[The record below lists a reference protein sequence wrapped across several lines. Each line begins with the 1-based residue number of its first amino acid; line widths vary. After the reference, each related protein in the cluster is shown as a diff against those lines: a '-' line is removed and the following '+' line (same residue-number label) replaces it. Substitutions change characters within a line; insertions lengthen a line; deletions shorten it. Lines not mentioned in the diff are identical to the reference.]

1 MKTKAQ
7 KVLEEYMLFNIRKTD
22 MSSEKTTMS
31 THLYGT
37 MVIALAMDSEF
48 KLSNDFSDLLK
59 KILLGVQDYDSKN
72 DILMLKYE
80 IMEYA
85 LSKELSVTNDVNQ
98 VYEKTKKMFGSRD
111 SVKCKNVIKFF
122 KHNMVL
128 HQKKRSGW
136 DSKHFDVSGKVET
149 VSDHVYSTMKLAQAI
164 NKHYNLDVN
173 IDKVLKM
180 LLVHEFGEILIGDI
194 TPFDNVT
201 VEEKASIEHKAFKN
215 VVSMLSNRE
224 ELYNLMIEFDEHSTK
239 ESKFAYMCDKL
250 EAPLQAKVY
259 FDKGR
264 FKELNEYTN
273 NIVLTDP
280 EIKKFIKNGASNAYH
295 IWYFYNIGLINDE
308 IYKDVILTSK
318 YTNTNLKKA
327 YR

>member
-59 KILLGVQDYDSKN
+59 KILSGVQDYDSKN

-85 LSKELSVTNDVNQ
+85 LSKELSRTSNIEE
-98 VYEKTKKMFGSRD
+98 VYENTKKLFGSR
-111 SVKCKNVIKFF
+111 SESKCKNVIKFF

-128 HQKKRSGW
+128 HEKKRSGW
-136 DSKHFDVSGKVET
+136 DSHHWDVSGKIET
-149 VSDHVYSTMKLAQAI
+149 VSDHVYSTMKLAHAI
-164 NKHYNLDVN
+164 NKHYNLDVD

-201 VEEKASIEHKAFKN
+201 VEEKESIEHIAFKN
-215 VVSMLSNRE
+215 VVSMLSDKK
-224 ELYNLMIEFDEHSTK
+224 ELYSLMKEFDEHNTK

-250 EAPLQAKVY
+250 EAQLQAKVY
-259 FDKGR
+259 FDRGL
-264 FKELNEYTN
+264 FKELNEYTD
-273 NIVLTDP
+273 NIVLTSP
-280 EIKKFIKNGASNAYH
+280 KIQELIKNGASNAYQ
-295 IWYFYNIGLINDE
+295 IWYFYNIGLIDDE

-318 YTNTNLKKA
+318 YTNTNLKKV

>member
-59 KILLGVQDYDSKN
+59 KILSGVQDYDSKN

-85 LSKELSVTNDVNQ
+85 LSKELSRTSNIEE
-98 VYEKTKKMFGSRD
+98 VYESTKKLFGSR
-111 SVKCKNVIKFF
+111 SESKCKNVIEFF
-122 KHNMVL
+122 KYNMVL
-128 HQKKRSGW
+128 HEKKRSGW
-136 DSKHFDVSGKVET
+136 DSHHWDVSGKIET
-149 VSDHVYSTMKLAQAI
+149 VSDHVYTTMCLAYSI
-164 NKHYNLDVN
+164 NKNYNLDVN

-201 VEEKASIEHKAFKN
+201 VEKKESIEHIAFKN
-215 VVSMLSNRE
+215 VVSMLSDKK
-224 ELYNLMIEFDEHSTK
+224 ELYSLMKEFDEHTTK
-239 ESKFAYMCDKL
+239 ESKVAYMCDKL
-250 EAPLQAKVY
+250 EAQLQAKVY
-259 FDKGR
+259 FDKGL
-264 FKELNEYTN
+264 FKELYEYKN
-273 NIVLTDP
+273 NIVLTSP
-280 EIKKFIKNGASNAYH
+280 KIQELIKNGASNAYQ
-295 IWYFYNIGLINDE
+295 IWYFYNIGLIDDE

-318 YTNTNLKKA
+318 YTNTNLKKV

>member
-59 KILLGVQDYDSKN
+59 KILLGVQDYNSKN

-80 IMEYA
+80 VMEYA
-85 LSKELSVTNDVNQ
+85 LSKELSRTSNIDE
-98 VYEKTKKMFGSRD
+98 VYENTKKLFGSR
-111 SVKCKNVIKFF
+111 SESKCKNVIKFF
-122 KHNMVL
+122 KYNMVL
-128 HQKKRSGW
+128 HEKKRSGW
-136 DSKHFDVSGKVET
+136 DSHHWDVSGKIET
-149 VSDHVYSTMKLAQAI
+149 VSDHVYSTMKLAHAI
-164 NKHYNLDVN
+164 NKHYNLDVD

-201 VEEKASIEHKAFKN
+201 VEEKESIEHIAFKN
-215 VVSMLSNRE
+215 VVSMLSDKK
-224 ELYNLMIEFDEHSTK
+224 ELYSLMKEFDEHNTK

-250 EAPLQAKVY
+250 EAQLQAKVY
-259 FDKGR
+259 FDRGL
-264 FKELNEYTN
+264 FKELNEYTD
-273 NIVLTDP
+273 NIVLTSP
-280 EIKKFIKNGASNAYH
+280 KIQELIKNGAVNAYQ
-295 IWYFYNIGLINDE
+295 IWYFYNIGLIDDE

-318 YTNTNLKKA
+318 YTNTNPKKI

>member
-85 LSKELSVTNDVNQ
+85 LSKELSRTSNIEE
-98 VYEKTKKMFGSRD
+98 VYENTKKLFGSRSD
-111 SVKCKNVIKFF
+111 SKCKNVIKFF
-122 KHNMVL
+122 KYNMVL
-128 HQKKRSGW
+128 HEKKRSGW

-149 VSDHVYSTMKLAQAI
+149 VSDHVYSTMRLADAI

-201 VEEKASIEHKAFKN
+201 VEEKKSIEHIAFKN
-215 VVSMLSNRE
+215 AVSMLSDKK
-224 ELYNLMIEFDEHSTK
+224 ELYSLMKEFDEHTTK

-250 EAPLQAKVY
+250 EAQLQAKVY
-259 FDKGR
+259 FDKGL
-264 FKELNEYTN
+264 FKKLNEYTD
-273 NIVLTDP
+273 NIVLTSP
-280 EIKKFIKNGASNAYH
+280 KIQGLIKNGTTNAYQ
-295 IWYFYNIGLINDE
+295 IWYFYNIGLIDDE

>member
-1 MKTKAQ
+1 
-7 KVLEEYMLFNIRKTD
+7 

-85 LSKELSVTNDVNQ
+85 LSKELSRTSNIEE
-98 VYEKTKKMFGSRD
+98 VYENTKKLFGSRSD
-111 SVKCKNVIKFF
+111 SKCKNVIKFF

-128 HQKKRSGW
+128 HEKKRSGW

-149 VSDHVYSTMKLAQAI
+149 VSDHVYSTMKLADAI

-173 IDKVLKM
+173 IDKVLK
-180 LLVHEFGEILIGDI
+180 
-194 TPFDNVT
+194 
-201 VEEKASIEHKAFKN
+201 K
-215 VVSMLSNRE
+215 
-224 ELYNLMIEFDEHSTK
+224 
-239 ESKFAYMCDKL
+239 YMS
-250 EAPLQAKVY
+250 LQS
-259 FDKGR
+259 F
-264 FKELNEYTN
+264 
-273 NIVLTDP
+273 
-280 EIKKFIKNGASNAYH
+280 FI
-295 IWYFYNIGLINDE
+295 I
-308 IYKDVILTSK
+308 
-318 YTNTNLKKA
+318 LKKLD
-327 YR
+327 YNNKR

>member
-1 MKTKAQ
+1 MQTKAQ

-59 KILLGVQDYDSKN
+59 KILSGVQDYDSKN

-85 LSKELSVTNDVNQ
+85 LSKELSRTSNIEE
-98 VYEKTKKMFGSRD
+98 VYENTKKLFGSR
-111 SVKCKNVIKFF
+111 SESKCKNVIKFF

-128 HQKKRSGW
+128 HEKKRSGW
-136 DSKHFDVSGKVET
+136 DSHHWDVSGKIET
-149 VSDHVYSTMKLAQAI
+149 VSDHVYSTMKLAHAI
-164 NKHYNLDVN
+164 NKHYNLDVD

-201 VEEKASIEHKAFKN
+201 VEEKESIEHIAFKN
-215 VVSMLSNRE
+215 VVSMLSDKK
-224 ELYNLMIEFDEHSTK
+224 ELYSLMKEFDEHNTK

-250 EAPLQAKVY
+250 EAQLQAKVY
-259 FDKGR
+259 FDRGL
-264 FKELNEYTN
+264 FKELNEYTD
-273 NIVLTDP
+273 NIVLTSP
-280 EIKKFIKNGASNAYH
+280 KIQELIKNGASNAYQ
-295 IWYFYNIGLINDE
+295 IWYYYNIGLIDDE

-318 YTNTNLKKA
+318 YTNTNLKKV

>member
-59 KILLGVQDYDSKN
+59 KILSGVQDYDSKN

-85 LSKELSVTNDVNQ
+85 LSKELSRTSNIEE
-98 VYEKTKKMFGSRD
+98 VYESTKKLFGSR
-111 SVKCKNVIKFF
+111 SESKCKNVIEFF
-122 KHNMVL
+122 KYNMVL
-128 HQKKRSGW
+128 HEKKRSGW
-136 DSKHFDVSGKVET
+136 DSHHWDVSGKIET
-149 VSDHVYSTMKLAQAI
+149 VSDHVYTTMCLAYSI
-164 NKHYNLDVN
+164 NKNYNLDVN

-201 VEEKASIEHKAFKN
+201 VEEKESIEHIAFKN
-215 VVSMLSNRE
+215 VVSMLSDKK
-224 ELYNLMIEFDEHSTK
+224 ELYSLMKEFDEHTTK
-239 ESKFAYMCDKL
+239 ESKVAYMCDKL
-250 EAPLQAKVY
+250 EAQLQAKVY

-273 NIVLTDP
+273 NIVLTSP
-280 EIKKFIKNGASNAYH
+280 KIQEFIKNGASNAYQ
-295 IWYFYNIGLINDE
+295 IWYFYNIELIDDE

-318 YTNTNLKKA
+318 YTNTNLKKV

>member
-85 LSKELSVTNDVNQ
+85 LSKELSRTSNIEE
-98 VYEKTKKMFGSRD
+98 VYENTKKLFGSR
-111 SVKCKNVIKFF
+111 SESKCKNVIKFF

-128 HQKKRSGW
+128 HEKKRSGW

-149 VSDHVYSTMKLAQAI
+149 VSDHVYSTMRLADAI

-201 VEEKASIEHKAFKN
+201 VEEKKSIEHIAFKN
-215 VVSMLSNRE
+215 VVSMLSDKK
-224 ELYNLMIEFDEHSTK
+224 ELYSLMKEFDEHTTK

-250 EAPLQAKVY
+250 EAQLQAKVY
-259 FDKGR
+259 FDKGL
-264 FKELNEYTN
+264 FKKLNEYTD
-273 NIVLTDP
+273 NIVLTSP
-280 EIKKFIKNGASNAYH
+280 KIQGLIKNGTTNAYQ
-295 IWYFYNIGLINDE
+295 IWYFYNIGLIDDE

>member
-48 KLSNDFSDLLK
+48 KVSSDFSDLLK
-59 KILLGVQDYDSKN
+59 KILSGVQDYNSKN

-85 LSKELSVTNDVNQ
+85 LSKELSRTSNIEE
-98 VYEKTKKMFGSRD
+98 VYENTKKLFGSR
-111 SVKCKNVIKFF
+111 SESKCKNVIKFF

-128 HQKKRSGW
+128 HEKKRSGW
-136 DSKHFDVSGKVET
+136 DSHHWDVSGKIET
-149 VSDHVYSTMKLAQAI
+149 VSDHVYTTMCLAYSI
-164 NKHYNLDVN
+164 NKNYNLDVN

-201 VEEKASIEHKAFKN
+201 VEEKESIEHIAFKN
-215 VVSMLSNRE
+215 VVSMLSDKK
-224 ELYNLMIEFDEHSTK
+224 ELYSLMKEFDEHTTK
-239 ESKFAYMCDKL
+239 ESKVAYMCDKL
-250 EAPLQAKVY
+250 EAQLQAKVY

-273 NIVLTDP
+273 NIVLTSP
-280 EIKKFIKNGASNAYH
+280 KIQEFIKNGASNAYQ
-295 IWYFYNIGLINDE
+295 IWYFYNIGLIDDE

-318 YTNTNLKKA
+318 YTNTNLKKV

>member
-59 KILLGVQDYDSKN
+59 KILSGVQDYDSKN

-85 LSKELSVTNDVNQ
+85 LSKELSRTSNIEE
-98 VYEKTKKMFGSRD
+98 VYESTKKLFGSR
-111 SVKCKNVIKFF
+111 SESKCKNVIEFF
-122 KHNMVL
+122 KYNMVL
-128 HQKKRSGW
+128 HEKKRSGW
-136 DSKHFDVSGKVET
+136 DSHHWDVSGKIET
-149 VSDHVYSTMKLAQAI
+149 VSDHVYTTMCLAYSI
-164 NKHYNLDVN
+164 NKNYNLDVD

-201 VEEKASIEHKAFKN
+201 VEEKESIEHIAFKN
-215 VVSMLSNRE
+215 VVSMLSDKK
-224 ELYNLMIEFDEHSTK
+224 ELYSLMKEFDEHTTK
-239 ESKFAYMCDKL
+239 ESKVAYMCDKL
-250 EAPLQAKVY
+250 EAQLQAKVY

-273 NIVLTDP
+273 NIVLTSP
-280 EIKKFIKNGASNAYH
+280 KIQEFIKNGASNAYQ
-295 IWYFYNIGLINDE
+295 IWYFYNIGLIDDE

-318 YTNTNLKKA
+318 YTNTNLKKV

>member
-1 MKTKAQ
+1 
-7 KVLEEYMLFNIRKTD
+7 

-59 KILLGVQDYDSKN
+59 KILSGVQDYDSKN

-85 LSKELSVTNDVNQ
+85 LSKELSRTSNIEE
-98 VYEKTKKMFGSRD
+98 VYENTKKLFGSR
-111 SVKCKNVIKFF
+111 SESKCKNVIKFF

-128 HQKKRSGW
+128 HEKKRSGW
-136 DSKHFDVSGKVET
+136 DSHHWDVSGKIET
-149 VSDHVYSTMKLAQAI
+149 VSDHVYSTMKLAHAI
-164 NKHYNLDVN
+164 NKHYNLDVD

-201 VEEKASIEHKAFKN
+201 VEEKESIEHIAFKN
-215 VVSMLSNRE
+215 VVSMLSDKK
-224 ELYNLMIEFDEHSTK
+224 ELYSLMKEFDEHNTK

-250 EAPLQAKVY
+250 EAQLQAKVY
-259 FDKGR
+259 FDRGL
-264 FKELNEYTN
+264 FKELNEYTD
-273 NIVLTDP
+273 NIVLTSP
-280 EIKKFIKNGASNAYH
+280 KIQELIKNGASNAYQ
-295 IWYFYNIGLINDE
+295 IWYYYNIGLIDDE

-318 YTNTNLKKA
+318 YTNTNLKKV

>member
-1 MKTKAQ
+1 MQTKSQ

-59 KILLGVQDYDSKN
+59 KILSGVQDYDSKN

-85 LSKELSVTNDVNQ
+85 LSKELSRTSNIEE
-98 VYEKTKKMFGSRD
+98 VYENTKKLFGSR
-111 SVKCKNVIKFF
+111 SESKCKNVIKFF

-128 HQKKRSGW
+128 HEKKRSDW
-136 DSKHFDVSGKVET
+136 DSHHWDVSGKIET
-149 VSDHVYSTMKLAQAI
+149 VSDHVYSTMKLAHAI
-164 NKHYNLDVN
+164 NKHYNLDVD

-201 VEEKASIEHKAFKN
+201 VEEKESIEHIAFKN
-215 VVSMLSNRE
+215 VVSMLSDKK
-224 ELYNLMIEFDEHSTK
+224 ELYSLMKEFDEHNTK

-250 EAPLQAKVY
+250 EAQLQAKVY
-259 FDKGR
+259 FDRGL
-264 FKELNEYTN
+264 FKELNEYTD
-273 NIVLTDP
+273 NIVLTSP
-280 EIKKFIKNGASNAYH
+280 KIQELIKNGASNAYQ
-295 IWYFYNIGLINDE
+295 IWYFYNIGLIDDE

-318 YTNTNLKKA
+318 YTNTNLKKV

>member
-59 KILLGVQDYDSKN
+59 KILLGVQDYNSKN

-80 IMEYA
+80 VMEYA
-85 LSKELSVTNDVNQ
+85 LSKELSRTSNIDE
-98 VYEKTKKMFGSRD
+98 VYENTKKLFGSR
-111 SVKCKNVIKFF
+111 SESKCKNVIKFF
-122 KHNMVL
+122 KYNMVL
-128 HQKKRSGW
+128 HEKKRSGW
-136 DSKHFDVSGKVET
+136 DSHHWDVSGKIET
-149 VSDHVYSTMKLAQAI
+149 VSDHVYSTMKLAHAI
-164 NKHYNLDVN
+164 NKHYNLDVD

-201 VEEKASIEHKAFKN
+201 VEEKENIEHIAFKN
-215 VVSMLSNRE
+215 VVSMLSDKK
-224 ELYNLMIEFDEHSTK
+224 ELYSLMKEFDEHNTK
-239 ESKFAYMCDKL
+239 ESKVAYMCDKL
-250 EAPLQAKVY
+250 EAQLQAKVY
-259 FDKGR
+259 FDRGL
-264 FKELNEYTN
+264 FKELNEYKN
-273 NIVLTDP
+273 NIVLTSP
-280 EIKKFIKNGASNAYH
+280 KIQELIKNGAVNAYQ
-295 IWYFYNIGLINDE
+295 IWYFYNIGLIDDE

-318 YTNTNLKKA
+318 YTNTNPKKI

>member
-59 KILLGVQDYDSKN
+59 KILSGVQDYNSKN

-85 LSKELSVTNDVNQ
+85 LSKELSRTSNIEE
-98 VYEKTKKMFGSRD
+98 VYENTKKLFGSR
-111 SVKCKNVIKFF
+111 SESKCKNVIKFF

-128 HQKKRSGW
+128 HEKKRSGW
-136 DSKHFDVSGKVET
+136 DSKHWDVKGKVET
-149 VSDHVYSTMKLAQAI
+149 VSDHVYSTMCLAYSI
-164 NKHYNLDVN
+164 NKNYNLDVD

-201 VEEKASIEHKAFKN
+201 VEEKESIEHIAFKN
-215 VVSMLSNRE
+215 VVSMLSDKK
-224 ELYNLMIEFDEHSTK
+224 ELYSLMKEFDEHNTK

-250 EAPLQAKVY
+250 EAQLQAKVY
-259 FDKGR
+259 FDRGL
-264 FKELNEYTN
+264 FKELNEYTD
-273 NIVLTDP
+273 NIVLTSP
-280 EIKKFIKNGASNAYH
+280 KIQELIKNGAVNAYQ
-295 IWYFYNIGLINDE
+295 IWYFYNIGLIDDE

-318 YTNTNLKKA
+318 YTNTNPKKI

>member
-7 KVLEEYMLFNIRKTD
+7 KVVEEYLIFNKKKID
-22 MSSEKTTMS
+22 MSSESTTMS

-37 MVIALAMDSEF
+37 MVISLAMNSEF
-48 KLSNDFSDLLK
+48 NVSSDFNDLLK
-59 KILLGVQDYDSKN
+59 KILLGRQDYTSEN
-72 DILMLKYE
+72 DLLMLKYE

-85 LSKELSVTNDVNQ
+85 LSKELSVTSDIDK
-98 VYEKTKKMFGSRD
+98 VYESTKKIFGSRD
-111 SVKCKNVIKFF
+111 ESKCKNVIEFF

-128 HQKKRSGW
+128 YEKKRSGW
-136 DSKHFDVSGKVET
+136 DSKHWDVKGKVET
-149 VSDHVYSTMKLAQAI
+149 VSDHVYSTMCLAYSI
-164 NKHYNLDVN
+164 NKNYNLDVD

-201 VEEKASIEHKAFKN
+201 VEEKESIEHIAFKN
-215 VVSMLSNRE
+215 VVSMLTDKK
-224 ELYNLMIEFDEHSTK
+224 ELYGLMKEFDEHTTK

-250 EAPLQAKVY
+250 EAQLQAKVY
-259 FDKGR
+259 FDKGL

-273 NIVLTDP
+273 NIVLTSP
-280 EIKKFIKNGASNAYH
+280 KIQELIKNGAVNAYQ
-295 IWYFYNIGLINDE
+295 IWYFYNIGLIDDE

-318 YTNTNLKKA
+318 YTNTNLKKI

>member
-7 KVLEEYMLFNIRKTD
+7 EVIEEYLIYNKRKTD

-37 MVIALAMDSEF
+37 MVISLAMNSEF
-48 KLSNDFSDLLK
+48 NVSSDFNDLLK
-59 KILLGVQDYDSKN
+59 KILLGRQDYTSEN
-72 DILMLKYE
+72 DLLMLKYE

-85 LSKELSVTNDVNQ
+85 LSKELNETSDIDK
-98 VYEKTKKMFGSRD
+98 VYESTKKIFGSRD
-111 SVKCKNVIKFF
+111 KVKCKNVTEFF

-128 HQKKRSGW
+128 HEKKRSGW
-136 DSKHFDVSGKVET
+136 DSKHWDVKGKVET
-149 VSDHVYSTMKLAQAI
+149 VSDHVYNTMCLAYSI
-164 NKHYNLDVN
+164 NKNYNLDVN
-173 IDKVLKM
+173 INKVLKM
-180 LLVHEFGEILIGDI
+180 LLVHEFGEILIGNI

-201 VEEKASIEHKAFKN
+201 LEEKENIEHIAFKN
-215 VVSMLSNRE
+215 VVSMLSDKK
-224 ELYNLMIEFDEHSTK
+224 ELYSLMKEFDEHTTK

-250 EAPLQAKVY
+250 EASLQAKVY

-264 FKELNEYTN
+264 FKELNEYTD
-273 NIVLTDP
+273 NIILTSP
-280 EIKKFIKNGASNAYH
+280 KIQELIKNGAVNAYQ
-295 IWYFYNIGLINDE
+295 IWYFYNIDLIDDE

-318 YTNTNLKKA
+318 YTNTNLKKI

>member
-22 MSSEKTTMS
+22 MSSESTTMS

-48 KLSNDFSDLLK
+48 KVSSDFSDLLK
-59 KILLGVQDYDSKN
+59 KILSGVQDYDSKN

-85 LSKELSVTNDVNQ
+85 LSKELSRTSNIEE
-98 VYEKTKKMFGSRD
+98 VYENTKKLFGSR
-111 SVKCKNVIKFF
+111 SESKCKNVIEFF
-122 KHNMVL
+122 KYNMVL
-128 HQKKRSGW
+128 HEKKRSGW

-149 VSDHVYSTMKLAQAI
+149 VSDHVYTTMCLAYSI
-164 NKHYNLDVN
+164 NKNYNLDVD

-201 VEEKASIEHKAFKN
+201 VEEKENIEHKAFKN
-215 VVSMLSNRE
+215 VVSMLSDKK
-224 ELYNLMIEFDEHSTK
+224 ELYSLMKEFDEHITK
-239 ESKFAYMCDKL
+239 ESKVAYMCDKL

-264 FKELNEYTN
+264 FKELNEYTS
-273 NIVLTDP
+273 NIVLADP
-280 EIKKFIKNGASNAYH
+280 EIKKFIKNGASNAYQ
-295 IWYFYNIGLINDE
+295 IWYFYNIGLIDDE

-318 YTNTNLKKA
+318 YTNTNLKKV

>member
-1 MKTKAQ
+1 MQTKAQ

-59 KILLGVQDYDSKN
+59 KILSGVQDYDSKN

-85 LSKELSVTNDVNQ
+85 LSKELSRTSNIEE
-98 VYEKTKKMFGSRD
+98 VYENTKKLFGSR
-111 SVKCKNVIKFF
+111 SESKCKNVIKFF

-128 HQKKRSGW
+128 HEKKRSGW

-149 VSDHVYSTMKLAQAI
+149 VSDHVYSTMRLADAI

-201 VEEKASIEHKAFKN
+201 VEEKESIEHIAFKN
-215 VVSMLSNRE
+215 VVSMLSDKK
-224 ELYNLMIEFDEHSTK
+224 ELYSLMKEFDEHNTK

-250 EAPLQAKVY
+250 ESQLQAKVY
-259 FDKGR
+259 FDRGL
-264 FKELNEYTN
+264 FKELNEYTD
-273 NIVLTDP
+273 NIVLTSP
-280 EIKKFIKNGASNAYH
+280 KIQELIKNGASNAYQ
-295 IWYFYNIGLINDE
+295 IWYYYNIGLIDDE

-318 YTNTNLKKA
+318 YTNTNLKKV